1 MEKGIDLQTFGD
13 DALRARG
20 KGSLSESKEQDFGQD
35 QLELAR
41 VGKRQVLKVC
51 KTQLGSD
58 PLLTIVATIRFGEHD
73 RFVVRSD
80 VHLGKSTRVS
90 MKRVWYDSS

>member
-1 MEKGIDLQTFGD
+1 MEKGIDLQTFRD

-20 KGSLSESKEQDFGQD
+20 KGSLSESKDQEFGQD

-51 KTQLGSD
+51 RAQTDLI
-58 PLLTIVATIRFGEHD
+58 LR
-73 RFVVRSD
+73 
-80 VHLGKSTRVS
+80 
-90 MKRVWYDSS
+90 